1 MFLDRIPLHN
11 NIKPQPAQQATF
23 SLDPFIGF
31 LQTSGSDEA
40 SSNTITQFLL
50 DMARQLE
57 HTYGTP
63 NEKNISHFTAL
74 FNSVRY
80 LQQPL
85 AAAASDVWAI
95 GTALAD
101 QAVYGTSAFA
111 ELTNAGLQPYT
122 TSYAHGEEF
131 DFENR
136 LLYMLLLERCYAVPK
151 PSVPLLF
158 SYGKD
163 GITQYV
169 ELEIDYTF
177 VEVEPIGDL
186 PILDLSAFRDK
197 EISSLDDLQPL
208 LRTLDPQQFSFR
220 GFSILRYVDRNQELI
235 KERLQTLIGNLHG
248 YELPDFFQALQDVLV
263 TALGSRDVRSSF
275 FPVLELNGFP
285 VLKSDFSKDSIFF
298 SDLIAREREQ
308 CESGIFAFIKNP
320 YTIAFGVEEGLDTQ
334 EPFLINL
341 LQEAALSSYICI
353 PLKHN
358 KNLVGFLELY
368 TRAPHK
374 LDKYSLLKI
383 KPFFSYLAQL
393 AYELLIIFKQRIDQ
407 VILKNY
413 TALQPAV
420 QWRFNQ
426 VAASY
431 LGRSSA
437 GDQQAQLEPVR
448 FKDVYPV
455 YGAVDIKDSTKLRNA
470 VQRDDAL
477 RRINS
482 FAQLIDVMPA
492 QDSPHVVALKTKVGK
507 FKKLLSSIRI
517 DKILAEIQYFL
528 YQEIPYLLSIDMSRI
543 TPDMKAAMAEM
554 GLNEVDGRYVVE
566 ERDDDFEVSLQLM
579 NRMIKAELDNLNEFV
594 QATFP
599 SYFETFRTDGI
610 EYDMYVGQS
619 ITPTQVFDDTMLR
632 KIRKQQIITMANI
645 AKKATQLRDSLPVP
659 LQTTQLIFVH
669 PHEINVSF
677 RLDEK
682 RFDVDGGY
690 NVRYQVIKKRI
701 DKVCVLGSNE
711 RLVQPDTIAIVY
723 TSDVIALELE
733 EMITELISEGVVQPD
748 VVYLPLEDI
757 QDVIELQAVRLHLQK

>member
-1 MFLDRIPLHN
+1 MFLDRIQLN
-11 NIKPQPAQQATF
+11 TNIKPQPEQKATF
-23 SLDPFIGF
+23 SLAPFVCF
-31 LQTSGSDEA
+31 LQAA
-40 SSNTITQFLL
+40 SSNNAASNTIAQFLL
-50 DMARQLE
+50 DMATEVQQN
-57 HTYGTP
+57 YGTL
-63 NEKNISHFTAL
+63 NEGNIEHFTPL
-74 FNSVRY
+74 FDSVRF
-80 LQQPL
+80 LHQPI
-85 AAAASDVWAI
+85 AKVESDVWAI

-101 QAVYGTSAFA
+101 DALYGTDSFA
-111 ELTNAGLQPYT
+111 AMTNAGLQPYT
-122 TSYAHGEEF
+122 ASYVHGEEF
-131 DFENR
+131 DFANR
-136 LLYMLLLERCYAVPK
+136 LLYMLLLERCYDIPK
-151 PSVPLLF
+151 PSAPLLF
-158 SYGKD
+158 TYEKD

-169 ELEIDYTF
+169 ELAIDYTF
-177 VEVEPIGDL
+177 VEVEPLGEL
-186 PILDLSAFRDK
+186 PTLDLSAFRDR

-208 LRTLDPQQFSFR
+208 LHMLDPQQFSFR
-220 GFSILRYVDRNQELI
+220 GFSILRYVNRNEELI
-235 KERLQTLIGNLHG
+235 KERLQTLIGNIHV
-248 YELPDFFQALQDVLV
+248 YELPDFVQALQDVLV

-308 CESGIFAFIKNP
+308 CESGIFEFIKNP
-320 YTIAFGVEEGLDTQ
+320 HTIAFGVEEGLDTQ
-334 EPFLINL
+334 EHLLINL
-341 LQEAALSSYICI
+341 LNEAALSSYICV

-368 TRAPHK
+368 TRSPHK

-383 KPFFSYLAQL
+383 KPFFSYLAQI

-431 LGRSSA
+431 LGRTSV
-437 GDQQAQLEPVR
+437 GDQQVQLERVR
-448 FKDVYPV
+448 FNDVYPV

-470 VQRDDAL
+470 VQRDDAV

-492 QDSPHVVALKTKVGK
+492 QDSLHIVALKMKVGK
-507 FKKLLSSIRI
+507 LKTLLSNMRI

-528 YQEIPYLLSIDMSRI
+528 YQEIPYLLSEDMARI
-543 TPDMKAAMAEM
+543 TPQMKAAMAEM
-554 GLNEVDGRYVVE
+554 GLQEVNGRYVVV
-566 ERDDDFEVSLQLM
+566 ERDDDFEVSLQQM
-579 NRMIKAELDNLNEFV
+579 NRMIKEEIDRLNEFV

-619 ITPTQVFDDTMLR
+619 ITPTQVFHQMMLR
-632 KIRKQQIITMANI
+632 SIRKQQIVAMANI
-645 AKKATQLRDSLPVP
+645 AKKAAQLRDSLLVP

-669 PHEINVSF
+669 PHKINVSF

-701 DKVCVLGSNE
+701 DKVCVLGSKE
-711 RLVQPDTIAIVY
+711 RLVQPNSIAIVY
-723 TSDVIALELE
+723 TSDVIALELK
-733 EMITELISEGVVQPD
+733 EMIEELVSEGVVLPN
-748 VVYLPLEDI
+748 VAYLQLEEI
-757 QDVIELQAVRLHLQK
+757 QDVIELQAVRLHLKF